1 MNFTEDGYKVLHDV
15 QKKCTELNHKI
26 DSIIRIM
33 EIMTA
38 YMQYSNMMADMPE
51 GPDMSKMADILSKMT
66 SMSNMNDMTHMTK
79 AEDSP
84 PPSDMFYDSDV
95 NPENDSPPLMP
106 EGSETMNPNDFQKI
120 MNAAKNSNQQMSQEE
135 FNQIFETL
143 KQGKSPEEVARMEQM
158 VQLAKSFMQ

>member
-1 MNFTEDGYKVLHDV
+1 MNFTEDSYKLLHDV
-15 QKKCTELNHKI
+15 QKKCNELNQKI

-33 EIMTA
+33 EMLTA
-38 YMQYSNMMADMPE
+38 YMQYSNMM
-51 GPDMSKMADILSKMT
+51 
-66 SMSNMNDMTHMTK
+66 SNMQNERD
-79 AEDSP
+79 AEDNPEAFSP
-84 PPSDMFYDSDV
+84 PP
-95 NPENDSPPLMP
+95 MP
-106 EGSETMNPNDFQKI
+106 ERGDSMNPNDFQKI

>member
-1 MNFTEDGYKVLHDV
+1 MLFTEDGYKILHDV
-15 QKKCTELNHKI
+15 QKKCTELNQKI

-38 YMQYSNMMADMPE
+38 YMQYSNMASGMSEGFDASVMADF
-51 GPDMSKMADILSKMT
+51 I
-66 SMSNMNDMTHMTK
+66 SNMTADS
-79 AEDSP
+79 EDFSP
-84 PPSDMFYDSDV
+84 PP
-95 NPENDSPPLMP
+95 MP

-120 MNAAKNSNQQMSQEE
+120 MNAAKNSNQQMSQAE

-158 VQLAKSFMQ
+158 VQLARSFMK